1 MLFDEFTVYRIYSIQ
16 NKERV
21 MKTVR
26 TQFTNGRYT
35 KMKLKKKSKF
45 AAMLLTAAVALS
57 LTACQSKGNDETVNS
72 AEFEAFKQCAKS
84 ISDINIPKNVRIV
97 ALGEATHGNN
107 EFQKMKLSV
116 FKQLVATTPVRA
128 FALEG
133 DMGGC
138 AIINNYIQ
146 GGEGTAEDV
155 VRYLGYRIYK
165 TDNMVELI
173 KWMREYNDEAE
184 NEDKV
189 RLYGLDIQYTD
200 YAVSFLNNYFEK
212 VDAGNASQYAS
223 DIESYFGIEDCSYD
237 PSKKDEIIS
246 FVDSMTAMMD
256 SNREN
261 YVTLEGEDNFDIARR
276 VLQNLSNCVNY
287 REGGYSGKFRDTC
300 MKDNALW
307 MLNIEETRHSSKLM
321 MSTHNGH
328 MTKNMSSTNTY
339 LGYFLYEELGDDY
352 YAIGTDFYN
361 TLVNLPDGNQSRGN
375 YEFCSDDKLALMV
388 RDMPENEYYID
399 FKVARE
405 NETLASLINNPMP
418 TGTLGESYSSAMKFA
433 KAMYQINYAPA
444 DMYDSM
450 ILVYDA
456 TPIEIKY

>member
-1 MLFDEFTVYRIYSIQ
+1 
-16 NKERV
+16 
-21 MKTVR
+21 
-26 TQFTNGRYT
+26 
-35 KMKLKKKSKF
+35 
-45 AAMLLTAAVALS
+45 
-57 LTACQSKGNDETVNS
+57 
-72 AEFEAFKQCAKS
+72 
-84 ISDINIPKNVRIV
+84 
-97 ALGEATHGNN
+97 
-107 EFQKMKLSV
+107 
-116 FKQLVATTPVRA
+116 
-128 FALEG
+128 
-133 DMGGC
+133 
-138 AIINNYIQ
+138 
-146 GGEGTAEDV
+146 
-155 VRYLGYRIYK
+155 
-165 TDNMVELI
+165 
-173 KWMREYNDEAE
+173 
-184 NEDKV
+184 
-189 RLYGLDIQYTD
+189 
-200 YAVSFLNNYFEK
+200 
-212 VDAGNASQYAS
+212 
-223 DIESYFGIEDCSYD
+223 
-237 PSKKDEIIS
+237 
-246 FVDSMTAMMD
+246 MTAMMD

-399 FKVARE
+399 FKVAGE

-433 KAMYQINYAPA
+433 KATYQINYAPA